1 MRVGLPVTGF
11 LDRANAHCP
20 CGIIHL
26 TGLCVCIS

>member
-20 CGIIHL
+20 CGMASI
-26 TGLCVCIS
+26 